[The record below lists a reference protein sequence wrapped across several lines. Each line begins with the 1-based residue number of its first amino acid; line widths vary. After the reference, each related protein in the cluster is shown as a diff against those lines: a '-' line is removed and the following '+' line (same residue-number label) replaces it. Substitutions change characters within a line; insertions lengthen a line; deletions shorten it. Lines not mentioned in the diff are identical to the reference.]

1 MMTGVGMV
9 LNMICMG
16 YASLS
21 PEQVDK
27 IKQHENELGVTL
39 LAYQN
44 PTYARLK
51 DEDMKRI
58 RDLEQDLNLSLVAYE
73 V

>member
-1 MMTGVGMV
+1 MID
-9 LNMICMG
+9 MICMG

-21 PEQVDK
+21 PEQVEK
-27 IKQHENELGVTL
+27 IKQHEKEFGVTL
-39 LAYQN
+39 LAYQK

-51 DEDMKRI
+51 GEDLKRV
-58 RDLEQDLNLSLVAYE
+58 RDLEQDLGLSLITYE

>member
-1 MMTGVGMV
+1 
-9 LNMICMG
+9 MICMG

-21 PEQVDK
+21 PEQVEK
-27 IKQHENELGVTL
+27 IKQHEKELGVTL
-39 LAYQN
+39 LAYQK

-51 DEDMKRI
+51 GEDLKRV
-58 RDLEQDLNLSLVAYE
+58 RDLEQDLGLSLIAYE